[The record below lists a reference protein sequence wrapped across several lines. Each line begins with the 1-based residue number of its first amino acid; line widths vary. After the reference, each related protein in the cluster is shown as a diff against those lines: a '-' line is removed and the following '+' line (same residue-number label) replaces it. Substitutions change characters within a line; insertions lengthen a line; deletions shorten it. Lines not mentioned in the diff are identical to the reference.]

1 MVSCAPTTYSPP
13 STAVSR
19 WSNRPER
26 LLGELHRT
34 IDPGGLVKCPCSP
47 KTRQLH
53 SFLKIKQAPNEMD
66 RGCPL
71 SSYIAST
78 KKKWSK
84 VFTAWLQIAFG
95 WCLQIYEHSKLF
107 HCLRFK
113 FSGLDKI
120 SVFRCL
126 LLIMFVEEILFV
138 ICARYWGVIQ
148 AESKIYCILEA
159 DLLLSVHQSSFNNK
173 RAAQLQ
179 FCISNSCRI
188 GLSSSPL
195 SDGSPCN

>member
-1 MVSCAPTTYSPP
+1 MMVMVSCAPTTYSPP

-53 SFLKIKQAPNEMD
+53 SFQKIKQAPNEMD

-84 VFTAWLQIAFG
+84 VFTA
-95 WCLQIYEHSKLF
+95 
-107 HCLRFK
+107 
-113 FSGLDKI
+113 
-120 SVFRCL
+120 
-126 LLIMFVEEILFV
+126 
-138 ICARYWGVIQ
+138 
-148 AESKIYCILEA
+148 
-159 DLLLSVHQSSFNNK
+159 
-173 RAAQLQ
+173 
-179 FCISNSCRI
+179 
-188 GLSSSPL
+188 
-195 SDGSPCN
+195 